1 MTIIRSPRQ
10 QATLGLEQLATLVRA
25 QSWQAADS
33 PSLPPTQA
41 AVINMLHGSP
51 DGLKA
56 RRMAERLGVSP
67 SSLSDSL
74 KVLDA
79 KGWIVREADLVDRR
93 ASLIRLSKT
102 GHTLAKRLCD
112 PSQGMGRLLQ
122 GLEDEDIGA
131 LLRVTQLLVIQAQRQ
146 GLATG
151 LRTCLGCRF
160 FRPFG
165 GSSNQP
171 HFCELIGQPFG
182 DSELRSD
189 CAEQSPA
196 DNDQLA
202 ANLARFRLLVPP

>member
-1 MTIIRSPRQ
+1 MTIVHGPRQ

-25 QSWQAADS
+25 QSWQTAGS

-41 AVINMLHGSP
+41 AVIRMLFGAP

-56 RRMAERLGVSP
+56 RRMAERLGISP

-74 KVLDA
+74 KALDA
-79 KGWIVREADLVDRR
+79 KAWIVREADPVDRR
-93 ASLIRLSKT
+93 ASSVRLSKT
-102 GHTLAKRLCD
+102 GRTLARRLCD

-122 GLEDEDIGA
+122 DLEDEDIGA
-131 LLRVTQLLVIQAQRQ
+131 LLRVTQLLVMQAQRQ

-151 LRTCLGCRF
+151 LRTCLGCQF

-165 GSSNQP
+165 GSSRHP
-171 HFCELIGQPFG
+171 HFCELIGKPFG
-182 DSELRSD
+182 DAELRSD

-196 DNDQLA
+196 DGDQLA
-202 ANLARFRLLVPP
+202 ANLARFRLPVPP